1 MSQARKTALTPARKI
16 SVQGKNF
23 KALLSPYL
31 ESFNG
36 EIKKPIKQMN
46 LLQAQRARSSLN
58 TQKIITQ
65 EK

>member
-1 MSQARKTALTPARKI
+1 
-16 SVQGKNF
+16 VQGKNF

-36 EIKKPIKQMN
+36 VIKKPMKQMN

>member
-36 EIKKPIKQMN
+36 VIKKPMKQMN
-46 LLQAQRARSSLN
+46 LLQAQRARSS
-58 TQKIITQ
+58 
-65 EK
+65 

>member
-1 MSQARKTALTPARKI
+1 MSQARKNALTPARKI
-16 SVQGKNF
+16 SVQGKYF

-36 EIKKPIKQMN
+36 VIKKPMKQMN